1 LPGALRLWS
10 GVGGLLQGPWGNI
23 RTWGGDKPRRAY
35 KHVLCVEQVRSVMCD
50 ALAEDGGRPFEGR
63 MPEMLSVERNLRLQQ
78 VTSTGV
84 FVRFIE
90 TLAKWQ

>member
-1 LPGALRLWS
+1 
-10 GVGGLLQGPWGNI
+10 
-23 RTWGGDKPRRAY
+23 
-35 KHVLCVEQVRSVMCD
+35 MCD